1 MLFGFGDGRQ
11 GDKLSEKEVEVE
23 IFCVHKFF
31 VFCSFLLLL
40 YFFVGEDVC
49 ANIYLVNKHYPV
61 NFFTSCQTPCKNIK
75 FTCFTCLVI

>member
-11 GDKLSEKEVEVE
+11 GDKLSEKVEVEVE
-23 IFCVHKFF
+23 VFCVHKFF

-61 NFFTSCQTPCKNIK
+61 NFFHFMSDTMQEH
-75 FTCFTCLVI
+75 